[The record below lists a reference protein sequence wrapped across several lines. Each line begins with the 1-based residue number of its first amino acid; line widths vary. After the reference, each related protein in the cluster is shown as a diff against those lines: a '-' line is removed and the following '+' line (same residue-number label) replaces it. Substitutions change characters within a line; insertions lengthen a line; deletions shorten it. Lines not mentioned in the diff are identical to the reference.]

1 MRALTR
7 TETGL
12 RQRLIDA
19 ARFEPEFKR
28 YWVRH
33 VTGVDWQRKT
43 GFAFAGDFLEDGDV
57 ELDAT
62 RDNVF
67 IVAASTERD
76 GYFPTRKQARFKGE
90 YRYIYEAYKVMLLQ
104 CDGEI
109 VDAGI
114 RTSGERWAVSIR
126 DQVELLLKRAEQ
138 ERGSQLEIALRH
150 LTQKAIAVGRGDAK
164 AWEQR
169 DVDAILILIDE
180 ATRKPAD

>member
-1 MRALTR
+1 
-7 TETGL
+7 
-12 RQRLIDA
+12 
-19 ARFEPEFKR
+19 
-28 YWVRH
+28 
-33 VTGVDWQRKT
+33 
-43 GFAFAGDFLEDGDV
+43 
-57 ELDAT
+57 
-62 RDNVF
+62 
-67 IVAASTERD
+67 
-76 GYFPTRKQARFKGE
+76 
-90 YRYIYEAYKVMLLQ
+90 MLLQ

-138 ERGSQLEIALRH
+138 ERGSQLEKALRH